1 MYYGSVFVRTTQNV
15 GLQVLIRRRISY
27 DVSKNLATDEHE
39 TKRSERQPTT
49 WVWCL
54 HSFTIWVWSFY
65 GLFALEEKCNHC
77 ILEVLYSYKEK
88 SWQITTTSGANSGK
102 GKHPC
107 KRELVEKEKSYITP
121 SSDVQQGTQ
130 RLEEEFVMKEHCKIA
145 TKRKKKKRPSSQQSK
160 LGSAVL
166 QAAQTKLCL
175 PLWC

>member
-1 MYYGSVFVRTTQNV
+1 MMSQKTWQLMSMKQREVKGNPPHGFDVFTAPHLKKT
-15 GLQVLIRRRISY
+15 I
-27 DVSKNLATDEHE
+27 
-39 TKRSERQPTT
+39 
-49 WVWCL
+49 
-54 HSFTIWVWSFY
+54 TIWVWSFY

-77 ILEVLYSYKEK
+77 ILEVLYSYIEK

-107 KRELVEKEKSYITP
+107 KRELVEKDKSYITP